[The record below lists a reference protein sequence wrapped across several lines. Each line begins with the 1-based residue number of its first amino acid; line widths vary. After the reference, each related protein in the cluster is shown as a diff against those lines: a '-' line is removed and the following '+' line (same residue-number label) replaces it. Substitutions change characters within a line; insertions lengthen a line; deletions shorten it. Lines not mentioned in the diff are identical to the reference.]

1 MSLFRPANPRHVDLG
16 LALLRLVTGAIFM
29 AHGGQKLFV
38 FGFGGVTG
46 AFGQMGVPLPGLT
59 GPLVALVEF
68 FGGLALI
75 VGLLTRLAGLGLA
88 IDMLG
93 AILLVKLGG
102 GFFAPKGYEYELLLL
117 AASAAL
123 ALAGAGEYSLDARL
137 DARRSG
143 GAARSGAAT
152 RARTA

>member
-1 MSLFRPANPRHVDLG
+1 MSLFRPANPRHADLG
-16 LALLRLVTGAIFM
+16 LLLLRVVTGIIFL

-38 FGFGGVTG
+38 YGFGGVAG
-46 AFGQMGVPLPGLT
+46 AFTQMGVPLPGLT

-68 FGGLALI
+68 FGGLALV

-102 GFFAPKGYEYELLLL
+102 GFFAPKGYEFELLLL
-117 AASAAL
+117 TASAAL
-123 ALAGAGEYSLDARL
+123 ALAGAGEYSADARL
-137 DARRSG
+137 AARRPA
-143 GAARSGAAT
+143 GAAARRHAA
-152 RARTA
+152 